1 MVAPARP
8 RRRRHRPEIMP
19 MTNSMTKYLSKKN
32 KRSAAQKAA
41 DLAFIE
47 HWHIR
52 GETET
57 RLAEMLRRERPYMLS
72 RSQIHADL
80 MKLKKQWQDSALT
93 QRTAAVAKEL
103 AGLQEQEREL
113 WAAWEKSKLDA
124 TTTTTEFIGGDE
136 PKDASGTKTK
146 VTVETRCGEPAY
158 MRLLLD
164 IRAQRRQLLGLDA
177 PKEIKF
183 LGDSEPRLSFV
194 VRHAHEIETR
204 AVVVESPFN
213 PKDVTGPAPK

>member
-1 MVAPARP
+1 
-8 RRRRHRPEIMP
+8 
-19 MTNSMTKYLSKKN
+19 MTNSMTKGLSKKN
-32 KRSAAQKAA
+32 KRSSSPKSRRSRV
-41 DLAFIE
+41 IE

-57 RLAEMLRRERPYMLS
+57 RLAEMLGRERPYTLS

-103 AGLQEQEREL
+103 AGLEEQEREL

-124 TTTTTEFIGGDE
+124 TTTTTEFVGSDE
-136 PKDASGTKTK
+136 PKDARGTKTK

-177 PKEIKF
+177 RQEMKF
-183 LGDSEPRLSFV
+183 LGDSEPQLSFV

>member
-1 MVAPARP
+1 
-8 RRRRHRPEIMP
+8 

-57 RLAEMLRRERPYMLS
+57 QLAEMLRRERPYTLS

-80 MKLKKQWQDSALT
+80 MKLKRMWENEALDSRSEAIT
-93 QRTAAVAKEL
+93 KEL
-103 AGLQEQEREL
+103 AGLKAQEHDL

-124 TTTTTEFIGGDE
+124 TTTTTEFVGGDK
-136 PKDASGTKTK
+136 PKRKRGTKTK
-146 VTVETRCGEPAY
+146 VTVETRCGDPAY
-158 MRLLLD
+158 MRLLLE
-164 IRAQRRQLLGLDA
+164 IRAHRRQLLGLDA
-177 PKEIKF
+177 RQEMKF
-183 LGDSEPRLSFV
+183 LGDSEPQLSFV

>member
-1 MVAPARP
+1 MAAPARP
-8 RRRRHRPEIMP
+8 RRRRRRTEIMP

-57 RLAEMLRRERPYMLS
+57 QLAEMLRRERPYTLS

-80 MKLKKQWQDSALT
+80 MKLKKQWQDAALT

-164 IRAQRRQLLGLDA
+164 IRAQRRQLLGLD
-177 PKEIKF
+177 
-183 LGDSEPRLSFV
+183 DRLS
-194 VRHAHEIETR
+194 AASATSS
-204 AVVVESPFN
+204 A
-213 PKDVTGPAPK
+213 

>member
-1 MVAPARP
+1 
-8 RRRRHRPEIMP
+8 
-19 MTNSMTKYLSKKN
+19 MTNSMTKDVSKKN

-57 RLAEMLRRERPYMLS
+57 RLAEMLRRERPSYTLS

-80 MKLKKQWQDSALT
+80 MKLKKQWQDSALI

-103 AGLQEQEREL
+103 AGLEEQEREL

-124 TTTTTEFIGGDE
+124 TTTTTEFIGGAK
-136 PKDASGTKTK
+136 PKRKRGTKTK
-146 VTVETRCGEPAY
+146 VTVETRCGDPAY

-177 PKEIKF
+177 PKEMKF
-183 LGDSEPRLSFV
+183 LGDSEPQLSFV